1 MTWFLRKSL
10 RLGPL
15 RLNLSKRGLGGSIG
29 WALRAIIGVAIL
41 IVVMLVFG
49 GLGLGRSDGIYFATA
64 LILLWY
70 TIETEASRRQLVLA
84 NELAVRPLLVAS
96 IDGLWTDQLVL
107 KNLGNG
113 PALFVRVRD
122 LQLGA
127 EATVQFDV
135 KAVVAAEDSVVVA
148 PSAQIQGGTTDW
160 GAAAIANL
168 KPSAPDPH
176 DVVIDYEDLNGR
188 RRSTTMR
195 MGQGGIRL
203 LSRT

>member
-1 MTWFLRKSL
+1 
-10 RLGPL
+10 
-15 RLNLSKRGLGGSIG
+15 
-29 WALRAIIGVAIL
+29 
-41 IVVMLVFG
+41 
-49 GLGLGRSDGIYFATA
+49 
-64 LILLWY
+64 LWY